1 MSNGATRGQ
10 FPDFNLL
17 KAFGLE
23 ELKRKLWTL
32 KNKDKDFIFLT
43 LLNFLLEMKLNQ
55 LRC

>member
-23 ELKRKLWTL
+23 NV

-43 LLNFLLEMKLNQ
+43 LSNFLLEMKFNQ